1 MSSNLTR
8 AIAMF
13 QSFTKTLIHFVPKV
27 GGAPFQQRR
36 ERDPPTHPRTFPYQ
50 VFPRFKWSPPR
61 PWIQS
66 HRGRGGGEGILDW
79 ALVAIL
85 NSRIG
90 TNDNFNIFTYG
101 SLHRASRFNIGA
113 KALGNLVPRI
123 PYYVCYS
130 SRWASQL
137 VLPKG
142 CIQTLQLAGSVF
154 CVPE

>member
-1 MSSNLTR
+1 MFPKWEERRFNNDESEIRQLTQER
-8 AIAMF
+8 SHIKYSRDLNGHHLGHGF
-13 QSFTKTLIHFVPKV
+13 KV
-27 GGAPFQQRR
+27 TEVG
-36 ERDPPTHPRTFPYQ
+36 
-50 VFPRFKWSPPR
+50 
-61 PWIQS
+61 
-66 HRGRGGGEGILDW
+66 GGGEGILDW